1 MRIARYTTCAMGIA
15 IALTL
20 TASARAGAQVDTTRR
35 AVSEKRIPVR
45 KDQGAKMESKGE
57 VVLPSDARINTLEA
71 TATALNQRIDA
82 LERANATLNTR
93 SAETE
98 RLVGLLTDSLRM
110 VRGELANL
118 RGELANATART
129 RMLDD
134 SVQGLSKRVYALGH
148 HSYLFGNSGFYMGA
162 GTGANFTAGTLN
174 DIGYR
179 TGLHV
184 MVPIGFRKTGDLLG
198 IRAELG
204 VQSFQGRIVTQF
216 ANPDPMLYSGIAML
230 TLNLPLN
237 EAKTNLVYLM
247 GGGGVF
253 RFRDIGTA
261 SGLNDRLGGTNT
273 SATKFG
279 VTGGAGLEL
288 HILGAT
294 SMFVEAPITNV
305 FAEKSIVGGTG
316 GRNLLWVPLV
326 AGITLR

>member
-1 MRIARYTTCAMGIA
+1 MSIARYTTCAIGVA

-20 TASARAGAQVDTTRR
+20 SASAPVRAQVDTTRR
-35 AVSEKRIPVR
+35 PVSEKRIPVK
-45 KDQGAKMESKGE
+45 KDQGVRTESRGE
-57 VVLPSDARINTLEA
+57 VALLSDARINSLEA
-71 TATALNQRIDA
+71 TAAALNQRIDA
-82 LERANATLNTR
+82 LERANATLTTR

-98 RLVGLLTDSLRM
+98 RLLNTLTDSLRM
-110 VRGELANL
+110 VRGELSML
-118 RGELANATART
+118 RSELANANART

-184 MVPIGFRKTGDLLG
+184 MVPIGWSKPGNLLG
-198 IRAELG
+198 VRAELG

-237 EAKTNLVYLM
+237 EAKTNLIYLM

-261 SGLNDRLGGTNT
+261 SGLNDRLGGTST

-279 VTGGAGLEL
+279 LTGGAGLEF

-294 SMFVEAPITNV
+294 SMFVEAPVTNV

-316 GRNLLWVPLV
+316 GRNLLWIPLV